1 VQAYPQ
7 NTSNGW
13 IQWNT
18 SGDTNVLQWV
28 DLSRGLGGNWSWED
42 IKNGQTS
49 RNYSDEEIMYINIQL
64 GYNNG
69 PKVKSYLDGV
79 VVKLTTGETAY
90 IDLGDELPVVYV
102 DDDYT

>member
-1 VQAYPQ
+1 
-7 NTSNGW
+7 
-13 IQWNT
+13 
-18 SGDTNVLQWV
+18 
-28 DLSRGLGGNWSWED
+28 
-42 IKNGQTS
+42 
-49 RNYSDEEIMYINIQL
+49 MYINIQL